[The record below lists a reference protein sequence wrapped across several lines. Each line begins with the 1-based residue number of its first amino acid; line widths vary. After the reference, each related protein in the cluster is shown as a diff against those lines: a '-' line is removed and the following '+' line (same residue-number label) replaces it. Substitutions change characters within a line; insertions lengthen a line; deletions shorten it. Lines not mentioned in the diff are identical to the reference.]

1 MECEVGAWSAR
12 LGRGVRGWSE
22 GGVRMGSD
30 RGEVGMWGAWG
41 VLSGRMV
48 MRSHVR
54 PGAASRRDV
63 GPRWI
68 LKKRARDEGNEASRA
83 SYF

>member
-1 MECEVGAWSAR
+1 MECEVGAWSVR

-22 GGVRMGSD
+22 GGVRVGSD

-48 MRSHVR
+48 MRSRVR

>member
-1 MECEVGAWSAR
+1 MR
-12 LGRGVRGWSE
+12 LGCGVRGWGE
-22 GGVRMGSD
+22 GGARTERGWG

-48 MRSHVR
+48 MRSRVR
-54 PGAASRRDV
+54 PDAASRRDV